1 MLAARPGR
9 SEDRMPRSST
19 VGSIHVSDLLDA
31 LRSLGADA
39 DALRAGV
46 GLTGA
51 LLANPDARIPSSIL
65 LTLFERAARRLR
77 DPLVGLHAGER
88 VHTRGP
94 LFYLLLS
101 SPRFDEGLRTLARF
115 ARVAL
120 DTQEIRVTIGADIV
134 NLTIDPGDPA
144 IGGSHHAVDYMMG
157 AILGSIRRAVPGIR
171 PIGVDLTHAPVG
183 GQHEAERAFGCQVR
197 FARRHNTL
205 RFPVSALRSAPAAAN
220 RAIAEQIRK
229 YAAALLAR
237 VVSDRV
243 EDLAA
248 DVIRTL
254 LVDGIRPDRLIV
266 ARRLNMSERTLKR
279 RLGQEKTTFK
289 LVRDRVR
296 AETAEALLS
305 NQSLKIGAVA
315 QCVGFAETAS
325 FTRAF
330 SRWSGFS
337 PARYR
342 EGLRFRPGQHGRG
355 SASVAASNSRWR
367 GPQPGARSS

>member
-1 MLAARPGR
+1 
-9 SEDRMPRSST
+9 MPRSST

-39 DALRAGV
+39 GALRAGA
-46 GLTGA
+46 GLTGG
-51 LLANPDARIPSSIL
+51 LLANPDARIPSSVL

-88 VHTRGP
+88 AHTRGP

-120 DTQEIRVTIGADIV
+120 DTQDIRVTIAGEVAS
-134 NLTIDPGDPA
+134 LTIDPGDPA
-144 IGGSHHAVDYMMG
+144 IADSHHAVDYMMG
-157 AILGSIRRAVPGIR
+157 AIVGSIRRAIPGIR
-171 PIGVDLTHAPVG
+171 PIGVDLTHARVA
-183 GQHEAERAFGCQVR
+183 GQEEAERAFGCQVR
-197 FARRHNTL
+197 FACRRNVL
-205 RFPVSALRSAPAAAN
+205 RFPVAALKSPPVAAN
-220 RAIAEQIRK
+220 RAVAEQIRK

-289 LVRDRVR
+289 RVRDRVR

-305 NQSLKIGAVA
+305 NRSLKIGAVA

-330 SRWSGFS
+330 SRWSGSS

-342 EGLRFRPGQHGRG
+342 EGLRFRPAVRRRG
-355 SASVAASNSRWR
+355 SASVSGSDSRWR
-367 GPQPGARSS
+367 RPLPGAGSS